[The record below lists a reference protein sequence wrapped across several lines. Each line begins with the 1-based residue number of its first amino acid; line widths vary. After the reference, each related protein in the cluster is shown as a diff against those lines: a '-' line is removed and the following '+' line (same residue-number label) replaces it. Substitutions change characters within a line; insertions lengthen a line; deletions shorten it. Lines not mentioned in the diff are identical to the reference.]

1 MQAQAAADPFVYEAY
16 REKLK
21 QEKIEAERAS
31 RITVGSFFHGL
42 LIKVAIPFLQPV
54 HVHWNFCLADQEEA
68 TQS

>member
-1 MQAQAAADPFVYEAY
+1 MMQAQDAADPFVYEAY

-31 RITVGSFFHGL
+31 RITVGSSFHGL

-54 HVHWNFCLADQEEA
+54 HVH
-68 TQS
+68 